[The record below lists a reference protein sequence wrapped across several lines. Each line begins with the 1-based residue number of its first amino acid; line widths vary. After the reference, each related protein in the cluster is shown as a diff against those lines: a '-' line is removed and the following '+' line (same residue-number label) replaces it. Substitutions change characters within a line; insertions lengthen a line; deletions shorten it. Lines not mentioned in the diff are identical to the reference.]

1 MPNLNEVLESTNL
14 PGSPESL
21 PSGSSDASEGE
32 FPFGALPAEEE
43 TGEPSK
49 VSEEAPADK
58 TAGEIEQLRQ
68 KNADLDVKLTRS
80 NQEIAN
86 YKQRIFDLGPVIE
99 AGMQAKGQTPA
110 PVQQGQQQ
118 VAANPQVNTQDAFLG
133 KIEEIVQRKVA
144 ETWDQKNF
152 DSRQVDKLEKRALAE
167 IEGFDKMRDHPAYLG
182 MINAAIWLQGQGSL
196 KKTDEDEHY
205 SAMKH
210 AHSFFLASNPD
221 YMKAVKETGKK
232 EALDKAEIKAV
243 AASAGGTSKSADV
256 GGERE
261 PTQEEKDRVEIL
273 KAFRGG
279 RRMLPSARR

>member
-32 FPFGALPAEEE
+32 FPFGAPPAEGEA
-43 TGEPSK
+43 GEPSK

-86 YKQRIFDLGPVIE
+86 YKQRIFDLAPVIE

-118 VAANPQVNTQDAFLG
+118 VAANPQVNTQQDFLG

-152 DSRQVDKLEKRALAE
+152 DSRAMDRLEKRAGAE
-167 IEGFDKMRDHPAYLG
+167 IEGFDKMREHPLYIDLC
-182 MINAAIWLQGQGSL
+182 NQSVFLQNRGSL
-196 KKTDEDEHY
+196 AKVDDNETF

-210 AHSFFLASNPD
+210 ARDMFLASNPD
-221 YMKAVKETGKK
+221 YMEAVKETGKK

-261 PTQEEKDRVEIL
+261 PTDEEKERIKIL
-273 KAFRGG
+273 KSFRGG
-279 RRMLPSARR
+279 RRMLPSSRR